1 MVDQFDV
8 KLEDIS
14 PDTQLENLGFDSL
27 SVVEFLFS
35 LEDELKIKLSD
46 QRLEIKT
53 VGDLGLAIV
62 HDHRALV
69 ERSKHKGGRAG
80 IGRRADKRFL
90 DGQIRRN
97 QRARIYGAADA
108 ALVVGGKHIRLRR
121 RVRNEGNRTAD
132 LEGSGGR
139 RRGGHG

>member
-1 MVDQFDV
+1 MMVDQFDV

-53 VGDLGLAIV
+53 VGDLASFVDNTI
-62 HDHRALV
+62 AAQ
-69 ERSKHKGGRAG
+69 KG
-80 IGRRADKRFL
+80 
-90 DGQIRRN
+90 
-97 QRARIYGAADA
+97 
-108 ALVVGGKHIRLRR
+108 
-121 RVRNEGNRTAD
+121 
-132 LEGSGGR
+132 SSP
-139 RRGGHG
+139 